1 MLSPPIVHATNHFQY
16 HMFFLRHNEIR
27 DLTAHLLMEVCH
39 CVSTEPTLQ
48 PITGEVFNHATAIT
62 EDSARLDIAANGF
75 WGGEGW
81 SVHFLM

>member
-1 MLSPPIVHATNHFQY
+1 MSCGE
-16 HMFFLRHNEIR
+16 RHNEIR
-27 DLTAHLLMEVCH
+27 HLTVHLLTEVCH

-62 EDSARLDIAANGF
+62 EDGARLDIAANGF
-75 WGGEGW
+75 WGEGW